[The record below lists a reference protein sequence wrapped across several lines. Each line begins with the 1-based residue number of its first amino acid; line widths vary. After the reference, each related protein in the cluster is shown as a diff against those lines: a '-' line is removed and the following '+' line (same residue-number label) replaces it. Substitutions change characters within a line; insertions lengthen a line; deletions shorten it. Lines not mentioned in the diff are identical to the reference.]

1 MSCYILKKTWSAI
14 SKLFLLK
21 CISRYISNWSKVLEF
36 YLTSFRNM
44 KSWRVKFRNFLG
56 VFPGHYAALFLNRTI
71 NNNYMALLMTLHHT
85 HDGSFRCSKSNT
97 HSYYTSNFESANKNP
112 SFIQGSSVFP
122 DVVSVSGYHSYK
134 EKTIKL
140 LPYHSFYGG
149 HITQE
154 KLNPFSGKIYQD
166 AHLAAFP

>member
-1 MSCYILKKTWSAI
+1 MSCYILKETWSVI

-71 NNNYMALLMTLHHT
+71 NNNYMALLMALHHT
-85 HDGSFRCSKSNT
+85 HDGSFRCS
-97 HSYYTSNFESANKNP
+97 YYTSNFESANKKP

-122 DVVSVSGYHSYK
+122 DVILVSGYHSYK

-154 KLNPFSGKIYQD
+154 KLNPFSGKIHQD

>member
-1 MSCYILKKTWSAI
+1 
-14 SKLFLLK
+14 
-21 CISRYISNWSKVLEF
+21 
-36 YLTSFRNM
+36 
-44 KSWRVKFRNFLG
+44 
-56 VFPGHYAALFLNRTI
+56 
-71 NNNYMALLMTLHHT
+71 MALHHT

-154 KLNPFSGKIYQD
+154 KLNPFSGKIHQD